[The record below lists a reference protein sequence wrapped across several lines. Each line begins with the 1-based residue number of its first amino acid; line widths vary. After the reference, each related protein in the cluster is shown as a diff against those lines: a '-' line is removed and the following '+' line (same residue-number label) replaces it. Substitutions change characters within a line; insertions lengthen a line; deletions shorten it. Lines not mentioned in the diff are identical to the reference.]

1 MILRR
6 VFDKPI
12 DAQLQEWRETFN
24 FGLANY
30 DILVSIGTLAAMSR
44 LVLWQWPGGAS
55 FEAKLYYWLTA
66 VFLTM
71 VLFFLQ
77 ARHKNLYIKYRI
89 PLLICVRMVREF
101 GVIVLVLPLQTE
113 IWPLTAAL
121 APHLTF
127 LTSQLYN
134 LMYLMSRLCTYPIP
148 LFHQLWMLVLN
159 AGFLLAYVPHRCH
172 ADMMSS
178 PELQEYSQFWAS
190 KLDNL
195 GKGWIFS
202 ASTKS
207 YSKIQWE
214 VGDDC
219 SRVHMNLMV
228 SLYKHFTTYVSSHK
242 F

>member
-1 MILRR
+1 M
-6 VFDKPI
+6 
-12 DAQLQEWRETFN
+12 QEWRETFN
-24 FGLANY
+24 AGLLKF
-30 DILVSIGTLAAMSR
+30 DISVSVAVVATASR
-44 LVLWQWPGGAS
+44 LVFFQWPGGPPFLAQ
-55 FEAKLYYWLTA
+55 LYYVLA
-66 VFLTM
+66 V
-71 VLFFLQ
+71 VLLSLVIIFMP
-77 ARHKNLYIKYRI
+77 ARYKDIYVRYRI
-89 PLLICVRMVREF
+89 AFIIFVRMVREF